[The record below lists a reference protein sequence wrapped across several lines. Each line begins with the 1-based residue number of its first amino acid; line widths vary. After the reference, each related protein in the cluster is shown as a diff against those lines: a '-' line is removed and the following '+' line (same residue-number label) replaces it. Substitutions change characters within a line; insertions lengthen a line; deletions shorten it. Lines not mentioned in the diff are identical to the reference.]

1 MESLSLNFTLHPAN
15 YAILTSP
22 GLLSGAVQET
32 FPIFIYQGCIALGK
46 KIALGV
52 PLRPPL
58 FAPSP
63 SLPPRRCTGGLPP
76 AARLG
81 TGAGPQAVPMPELAG
96 SLRVGSCFA
105 ATAPSSL
112 FVGFLLNINKN
123 PESSAALLGEAQNNK
138 MVSSTTW
145 QEHGDEACR
154 EKCSVPPPAPTSATG
169 STGSGTAVL
178 WGQPLLRRDA
188 PGTGCWLQRGLCALP
203 AASCSRST
211 APQQQRSLAGQP
223 SRHSAQHSAVRWQIS
238 PLLHSSLTAAE
249 NTWGMEDA
257 LYSRPQCM
265 KKVTYSLWND
275 KQVHPEVQGDTWL
288 YNYLYT
294 RPGLMLAL

>member
-15 YAILTSP
+15 YAVLTSP

-52 PLRPPL
+52 PLCPPL

-96 SLRVGSCFA
+96 SLRVGGCFA
-105 ATAPSSL
+105 AMALSSL

-154 EKCSVPPPAPTSATG
+154 EKCSVPPARPAAPAAHQELGAGSSCPDQRHGEHRERRSRAAGTATAAKGRSWGRLLAAAGFVCAACCLLQPQHSSSAAALAGWPAQQALSTAQSSPMADFTSAALLSDNSREHLG
-169 STGSGTAVL
+169 HGGCAV
-178 WGQPLLRRDA
+178 Q
-188 PGTGCWLQRGLCALP
+188 Q
-203 AASCSRST
+203 AA
-211 APQQQRSLAGQP
+211 
-223 SRHSAQHSAVRWQIS
+223 VY
-238 PLLHSSLTAAE
+238 E
-249 NTWGMEDA
+249 
-257 LYSRPQCM
+257 
-265 KKVTYSLWND
+265 
-275 KQVHPEVQGDTWL
+275 
-288 YNYLYT
+288 
-294 RPGLMLAL
+294 